1 MMVAYNFQKQFAGDV
16 ESGKKTQTIRKRG
29 KRKPPSVGCRIQLY
43 IGQRTKYCRLLCTP
57 VCKSVEVIEIC
68 SHFKHV
74 WIGTPSGDT
83 YQFNRL
89 TDATIEKLANDDGFK
104 SADDFFEYFKTE
116 RGDYFNGFLIRWEP
130 IK

>member
-1 MMVAYNFQKQFAGDV
+1 MVAYNFQNQFADDV

-29 KRKPPSVGCRIQLY
+29 KKNPPSVGCRIQLY
-43 IGQRTKYCRLLCTP
+43 TGMRTKNCRLLCTP
-57 VCKSVEVIEIC
+57 VCTSVEVIEIR

-74 WIGTPSGDT
+74 LIGTPSGDS

-89 TDATIEKLANDDGFK
+89 TDTTIEKLAKDDGFE
-104 SADDFFEYFKTE
+104 SAEAFFEYFKTG
-116 RGDYFNGFLIRWEP
+116 RGDYFSGFLIRWEP